1 MGFWHN
7 VENECEYR
15 GISRKELASAADFS
29 VHTISNG
36 IKRNSIPSVDIALR
50 ISHILNI
57 DLEDLIDENFSAQKS
72 NLSEQKTQDPIIQ
85 KYIPLIHKIENLP
98 TESREA
104 VYTIINNL

>member
-15 GISRKELASAADFS
+15 GISRKELASAAAFS

-85 KYIPLIHKIENLP
+85 KYIPLIQKIENLP

-104 VYTIINNL
+104 VFTIINNL

>member
-50 ISHILNI
+50 ISHILRRTI
-57 DLEDLIDENFSAQKS
+57 SILTLLK
-72 NLSEQKTQDPIIQ
+72 IQ
-85 KYIPLIHKIENLP
+85 AH
-98 TESREA
+98 
-104 VYTIINNL
+104 

>member
-15 GISRKELASAADFS
+15 GISRKELAFAADFS

-85 KYIPLIHKIENLP
+85 KYIPLIQKIENLP